1 MLTDQHIEE
10 AKHAVGLDYKNP
22 YTRHGK
28 KFYRPYRNNF
38 ATTITDK
45 IWTEL
50 KSRGYAEHDTPSEY
64 GVIFWLTNKGLEW
77 LGRELEITIYSK

>member
-1 MLTDQHIEE
+1 MLTKLHIEE

-45 IWTEL
+45 IWSEL
-50 KSRGYAEHDTPSEY
+50 KAYGYAEHDKPSEN
-64 GVIFWLTNKGLEW
+64 GVIFWLTDKGLEW
-77 LGRELEITIYSK
+77 LGRELGIKIYSK